1 MLVGQAIQSLFKS
14 ANIPPMLPSHSECLP
29 WVKRRHKRTPATCRL
44 TPESGHHRER
54 LERPLCAKGAII
66 AVPQIAAFSITSWAQ
81 CEQRLIRKLK
91 LG

>member
-1 MLVGQAIQSLFKS
+1 
-14 ANIPPMLPSHSECLP
+14 MLPSHSECLL
-29 WVKRRHKRTPATCRL
+29 WVKRRHKRTPATCPP

-54 LERPLCAKGAII
+54 LECPLCAKGGII
-66 AVPQIAAFSITSWAQ
+66 AVPQIAAFSITSWAH